1 MPRTLIP
8 VQQMSRRTLIVPVP
22 INSDPTNDMY
32 FVNDGATWLEV
43 GNVHATLARSFT
55 IETPYNVDL
64 DLSVADRTFSIPALT
79 TVPQKVGPW
88 PREIYGETVFVTM
101 DAAVGTDLRFYAYS
115 MLTL

>member
-8 VQQMSRRTLIVPVP
+8 VLPMNRRALVVP
-22 INSDPTNDMY
+22 IPTTSDPTNDMY
-32 FVNDGATWLEV
+32 FINDGATWLEV
-43 GNVHATLARSFT
+43 GNVHATLAQSFT

-64 DLSVADRTFSIPALT
+64 DLSVADRTFSVPALT

-101 DAAVGTDLRFYAYS
+101 DAAVGTDLRFYAFS
-115 MLTL
+115 MLTA